1 MGTYP
6 CSISYLRYAFLP
18 SATTSFAGHTQEQMD
33 EREKLTVRWISLRRA
48 TAYIKEHHRHLPRLV
63 GGILAIGVWT
73 ETDKRL
79 CGVLVM
85 GRPVARLLD
94 NGETM
99 EVVRCAHDGTPNA
112 GSALYGRA
120 RRLAQNLGC
129 KLVTYTMQD
138 ESGASLRGAGFI
150 CDGEAGGGNWNCS
163 SRKRADSPYQQRKL
177 RWKAE

>member
-1 MGTYP
+1 
-6 CSISYLRYAFLP
+6 
-18 SATTSFAGHTQEQMD
+18 MD

-99 EVVRCAHDGTPNA
+99 EVVRCAHDGTANA

-150 CDGEAGGGNWNCS
+150 CDGEAGGGNWNCV
-163 SRKRADSPYQQRKL
+163 SRERKDSPYQQRKL